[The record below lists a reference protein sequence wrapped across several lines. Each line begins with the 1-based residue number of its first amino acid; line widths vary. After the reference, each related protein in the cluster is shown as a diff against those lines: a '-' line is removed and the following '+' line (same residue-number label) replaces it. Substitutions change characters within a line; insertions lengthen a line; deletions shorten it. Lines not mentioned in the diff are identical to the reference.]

1 MSKSDFP
8 KATDDPSVVNCRCC
22 RSFSRRPHVH
32 GQAATLKIENRLEQ
46 GPQRSLQAL
55 EGFDSIRKN
64 PALLAQHAG
73 LRRTEVRHQA
83 DWSCCRERQQQVR
96 QAHESWAA
104 IATRLH
110 DRNGKQCRERWRNH
124 LRQLFKGEWT
134 PEEDQE
140 IWDRAQ
146 EMGTK
151 WAQISEQYMPSRTD
165 NDIKNRWNS
174 VIRKAHAPG
183 GRELEAAENEMRA
196 LFLGS
201 ASRTQSRT
209 NLGGIDRRR
218 LRASGEAKKPQS
230 CQSHR
235 QSRPR
240 LPPLAAN
247 CLTRRWVSAPMARR
261 CTHPPPHGPSWQTR
275 R

>member
-1 MSKSDFP
+1 M
-8 KATDDPSVVNCRCC
+8 
-22 RSFSRRPHVH
+22 RP
-32 GQAATLKIENRLEQ
+32 
-46 GPQRSLQAL
+46 
-55 EGFDSIRKN
+55 
-64 PALLAQHAG
+64 
-73 LRRTEVRHQA
+73 
-83 DWSCCRERQQQVR
+83 
-96 QAHESWAA
+96 
-104 IATRLH
+104 
-110 DRNGKQCRERWRNH
+110 
-124 LRQLFKGEWT
+124 QLFKGEWT

-140 IWDRAQ
+140 IWDRVQ

-183 GRELEAAENEMRA
+183 GREWEAAENEMRA

-201 ASRTQSRT
+201 ASRTQSRK
-209 NLGGIDRRR
+209 NLGGIDWRR
-218 LRASGEAKKPQS
+218 LRAGGEAKKPQS
-230 CQSHR
+230 CQSHC

-275 R
+275 WRCSLLVVAETIIIERESSGSSSEDDIRDARVYTVRKSHSDTEQAKPPPTPPVEDDPLGDIALLYTIQACLFGHFEPAILSGRVGARD

>member
-1 MSKSDFP
+1 M
-8 KATDDPSVVNCRCC
+8 
-22 RSFSRRPHVH
+22 RP
-32 GQAATLKIENRLEQ
+32 
-46 GPQRSLQAL
+46 
-55 EGFDSIRKN
+55 
-64 PALLAQHAG
+64 
-73 LRRTEVRHQA
+73 
-83 DWSCCRERQQQVR
+83 
-96 QAHESWAA
+96 
-104 IATRLH
+104 
-110 DRNGKQCRERWRNH
+110 
-124 LRQLFKGEWT
+124 QLFKGEWT

-140 IWDRAQ
+140 IWDRVQ

-201 ASRTQSRT
+201 ASRTQSRKK
-209 NLGGIDRRR
+209 LGGIDRRR

-275 R
+275 WRCSWSLPRMFTTCCSGRDIGRELRRRGFLA